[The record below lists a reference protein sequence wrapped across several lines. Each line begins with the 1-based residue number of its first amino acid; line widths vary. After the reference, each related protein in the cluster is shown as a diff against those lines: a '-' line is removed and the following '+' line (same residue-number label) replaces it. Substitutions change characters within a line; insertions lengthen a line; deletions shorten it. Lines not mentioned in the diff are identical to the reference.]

1 MGQQLDLAQLRSGA
15 GLVLYENLAWIP
27 RAAVA
32 AAVPGRVPVD
42 SARPE
47 PRRARNRPH
56 PRGAAHRR
64 PPFVPG
70 TILWG
75 EAYDSEWDATSGGR
89 SLRHEQAFGWAN
101 GFAAGRPGKV
111 TLAYGEQWTRWAM
124 LGGALVIWLFVFWR
138 WRRTRV
144 RRDPAERAHAARA
157 RRERRQ
163 RYDPLADVV
172 DESFWWERV

>member
-1 MGQQLDLAQLRSGA
+1 M
-15 GLVLYENLAWIP
+15 LYENLAYAPI
-27 RAAVA
+27 AS
-32 AAVPGRVPVD
+32 AVPGRVPVD
-42 SARPE
+42 SARPN
-47 PRRARNRPH
+47 RAALETDLSRAVPLT
-56 PRGAAHRR
+56 AAPVRA
-64 PPFVPG
+64 G

-89 SLRHEQAFGWAN
+89 SLRHDQAFGWAN
-101 GFAAGRPGKV
+101 GFVAARPGKV
-111 TLAYGEQWTRWAM
+111 AIAYGAQWTRWAM
-124 LGGALVIWLFVFWR
+124 LGGALVIWLFVLWR

-172 DESFWWERV
+172 DEEAFWWERV